1 MIATTPF
8 FDTLR
13 ALRWF
18 KVPPLICN
26 LVMFTYRFIF
36 VLLDEM
42 GRMRLA
48 RKSRGFTGG
57 RSLLDKEAF
66 KTISYTIGMVF
77 VRSNV
82 RAGKI
87 YDALLSRGYSGEI
100 KTLTM
105 LKVKGAGRGHGAV
118 VRFLE
123 RLPDRLAVRSGPMDV
138 MKLQNVWYRYPESPF
153 ALEDIS
159 LAIAKGERVSLVGP
173 NGAGKSTLLH
183 LMAGLYYPTKG
194 KLEVEGT
201 LLTKKE
207 ARSVR
212 QKVGFLFQ
220 DPDDQIFMPT
230 VWEDVA
236 FGPINMGMEETDV
249 KERVAKA
256 MELAGIADF
265 KDRVPH
271 RLSIGEKKRVAI
283 AGLLAMSP
291 PMLLLD
297 EPTANLDPQ
306 GRRDLVNIL
315 ESLDQGFVLATHDLS
330 VAFELTDRVIV
341 LKKKVIFDGDFR
353 ALVDD
358 QAVLKE
364 ANLELPSFSR
374 LMTRWRDAT
383 KRHFPPP
390 LTVEEA
396 LAELLRQR

>member
-1 MIATTPF
+1 
-8 FDTLR
+8 
-13 ALRWF
+13 
-18 KVPPLICN
+18 
-26 LVMFTYRFIF
+26 
-36 VLLDEM
+36 
-42 GRMRLA
+42 
-48 RKSRGFTGG
+48 
-57 RSLLDKEAF
+57 
-66 KTISYTIGMVF
+66 
-77 VRSNV
+77 
-82 RAGKI
+82 
-87 YDALLSRGYSGEI
+87 
-100 KTLTM
+100 
-105 LKVKGAGRGHGAV
+105 
-118 VRFLE
+118 
-123 RLPDRLAVRSGPMDV
+123 MDV
-138 MKLQNVWYRYPESPF
+138 MKLEQVWYRYPESPY

-183 LMAGLYYPTKG
+183 LMAGLYFPSKG
-194 KLEVEGT
+194 KLAVEGT
-201 LLTKKE
+201 SLNKKE
-207 ARSVR
+207 ARLVR

-236 FGPINMGMEETDV
+236 FGPINMGLEEQEV

-256 MELAGIADF
+256 MELAGIANF

-353 ALVDD
+353 SLVDD

-374 LMTRWRDAT
+374 LMTKWRDST
-383 KRHFPPP
+383 KRSFAPP

-396 LAELLRQR
+396 LEVLLRQ